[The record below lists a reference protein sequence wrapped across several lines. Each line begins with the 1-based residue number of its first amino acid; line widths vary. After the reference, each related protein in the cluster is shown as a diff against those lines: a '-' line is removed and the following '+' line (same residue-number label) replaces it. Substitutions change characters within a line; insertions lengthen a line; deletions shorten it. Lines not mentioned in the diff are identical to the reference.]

1 MAGLIIDIDDEILEE
16 VNKLCNEKSISID
29 DSINIFLK
37 KVAYDG
43 KLPDEILE
51 NLFYCDKNIEYL
63 ERKYREYKEGKLDR
77 NFITFNFWKIKKLLP
92 EYLIPKIDAF

>member
-1 MAGLIIDIDDEILEE
+1 MAELIIDIDDEILEE
-16 VNKLCNEKSISID
+16 VNKLCQDKGISIG

-37 KVAYDG
+37 EIADDG

-77 NFITFNFWKIKKLLP
+77 NFITFNF
-92 EYLIPKIDAF
+92 

>member
-1 MAGLIIDIDDEILEE
+1 MGDGSVAELVIEIDDEILEE

-63 ERKYREYKEGKLDR
+63 ERKYREYKEGKL
-77 NFITFNFWKIKKLLP
+77 KL
-92 EYLIPKIDAF
+92 INHK

>member
-1 MAGLIIDIDDEILEE
+1 MGDGSVAELVIEIDEEILEE

-63 ERKYREYKEGKLDR
+63 ERKYREYKEGKL
-77 NFITFNFWKIKKLLP
+77 KL
-92 EYLIPKIDAF
+92 INHK

>member
-1 MAGLIIDIDDEILEE
+1 MGDGCVAELIIDVDDGLLEE
-16 VNKLCNEKSISID
+16 VKKVCEDKDITID

-37 KVAYDG
+37 KVTDDG

-63 ERKYREYKEGKLDR
+63 ERKYGDYKEGKLK
-77 NFITFNFWKIKKLLP
+77 FINHN
-92 EYLIPKIDAF
+92 

>member
-77 NFITFNFWKIKKLLP
+77 NFITFNF
-92 EYLIPKIDAF
+92 

>member
-1 MAGLIIDIDDEILEE
+1 MVELVIDIDDEILEE
-16 VNKLCNEKSISID
+16 VNKVCQEKGISISNSID
-29 DSINIFLK
+29 IFLK
-37 KVAYDG
+37 EIADDG

-77 NFITFNFWKIKKLLP
+77 NFITFNF
-92 EYLIPKIDAF
+92 